1 MPNARF
7 LIIITLQTTGTNTMK
22 KLTSGLSLSLG
33 LLLIGFSQ
41 SAFAGQTTTFTGPYG
56 GTSTR
61 TFSNGQQTINRTG
74 PYGGTQQIN
83 RDFVN
88 GQQTSTFTGPKGG
101 TSTRTLGNG
110 QQTITR
116 KGPYG
121 GLQQT
126 TRTIYP

>member
-1 MPNARF
+1 
-7 LIIITLQTTGTNTMK
+7 MK
-22 KLTSGLSLSLG
+22 KLTFGLSISLG
-33 LLLIGFSQ
+33 LLLISSSQ

-61 TFSNGQQTINRTG
+61 TFSNGQQTINRQG

-88 GQQTSTFTGPKGG
+88 GKQTATFTGPYGG
-101 TSTRTLGNG
+101 TSTRTFSNG

-121 GLQQT
+121 GTQQT
-126 TRTIYP
+126 IRNIHP